1 MPYGKYRKGT
11 ARKSRFTRRTR
22 VPKAVRFKSTK
33 KSVIRRNFKTNLR
46 QSRQIRSLWNRQFGP
61 LQRSLQTAVSQT
73 GIAQPIT
80 VSSTSPVCFDA
91 GDFTSFRTDTLG
103 NNNFG
108 CRIWR
113 VNVTGNNLDQ
123 AGWWTTANFENN
135 PYWSWCNRDI
145 VDGGRYKPVS
155 AHYTISWT
163 AAGSPDNPPPYVYL
177 HLFTQKAG
185 IGIRNNVLPPGQSIE
200 NLTMPFGLVHLQN
213 LANGT
218 QNRMSTSFFKV
229 YKVKRIACLRNVGA
243 SDETIGSTKTYY
255 MKFSIHPKR
264 ERNQL
269 KTAPEVPGTIQPE
282 TGQTQYGD
290 YGAYNVDPR
299 TPFWALLSSSDRA
312 GDTDNFTN
320 VRIMRSLKWRD
331 VQGSSRVL

>member
-1 MPYGKYRKGT
+1 MPHGKYRKRFP
-11 ARKSRFTRRTR
+11 RKSRYTRKSR
-22 VPKAVRFKSTK
+22 VPKAVRFKSTV
-33 KSVIRRNFKTNLR
+33 KSVARTNYKINKK
-46 QSRQIRSLWNRQFGP
+46 QARQIRSLWNRQYGP
-61 LQRSLQTAVSQT
+61 LQRSLQTSVSQT
-73 GIAQPIT
+73 GLVQPIT
-80 VSSTSPVCFDA
+80 ISSTSPVLWDA
-91 GDFTSFRTDTLG
+91 SDFTSYRTDG
-103 NNNFG
+103 VGVQNYG

-113 VNVTGNNLDQ
+113 VNTTGNNLDQ
-123 AGWWTTANFENN
+123 AGWWTTANFEQN

-155 AHYTISWT
+155 AHYTITWT
-163 AAGSPDNPPPYVYL
+163 AVGTPDNPPPFVYL

-213 LANGT
+213 LANGSA
-218 QNRMSTSFFKV
+218 NRMSTSFFRV
-229 YKVKRIACLRNVGA
+229 YKIKRIACLRNSAA
-243 SDETIGSTKTYY
+243 SEETIGVHKTYY
-255 MKFSIHPKR
+255 MKFSVHPKR

-269 KTAPEVPGTIQPE
+269 KTAPEVPGTVQSE

-299 TPFWALLSSSDRA
+299 TPFWCCLSSSDRA

-331 VQGSSRVL
+331 VQGGARIL